1 MEVRELGRVAI
12 DRWISVARL
21 PLDVAVRLLPGDPG
35 RRSTARLAL
44 DGTEATLRRAV
55 GALLNDDAMC
65 AEAERRRVAV
75 DKRRRAIEIH
85 EAADDK
91 RRVAD
96 SQLSEE
102 LQRASELREQAA
114 RDAEDKIR
122 KTEADRE
129 RRKARVREAAAA
141 KEHATEAARAAQLD
155 ELQEVERRERLQ
167 TIDASVGVLDQEA
180 DALVAEQ
187 EAERLRIAASRTK
200 AARKNES

>member
-75 DKRRRAIEIH
+75 DKRRRAIELH

-129 RRKARVREAAAA
+129 RRKARVLKTCVEMSGSAIIEGDRTLGAA
-141 KEHATEAARAAQLD
+141 KGLRAWVAKD
-155 ELQEVERRERLQ
+155 WYEVRFFRLTGGSRRTRGSS
-167 TIDASVGVLDQEA
+167 D
-180 DALVAEQ
+180 
-187 EAERLRIAASRTK
+187 RR
-200 AARKNES
+200 